1 MVIQSQIEK
10 IRSRTESRTVA
21 ANKAKTL
28 VRMSMKLFFLST
40 GRMVGMFCRT
50 CTQHS
55 QTC

>member
-50 CTQHS
+50 CAQHN